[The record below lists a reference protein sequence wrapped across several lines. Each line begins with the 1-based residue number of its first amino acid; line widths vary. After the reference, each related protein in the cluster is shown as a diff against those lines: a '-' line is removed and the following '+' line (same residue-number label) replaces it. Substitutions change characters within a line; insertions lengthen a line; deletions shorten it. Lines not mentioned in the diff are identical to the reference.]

1 VLAFADRIAT
11 YEDVPHRD
19 AVQFKHGT
27 LTVRSS
33 LGLAVQASG
42 VWAGLPGDGASAA
55 SGRQP
60 EAASTG

>member
-1 VLAFADRIAT
+1 MV
-11 YEDVPHRD
+11 
-19 AVQFKHGT
+19 T
-27 LTVRSS
+27 LDGRAWSS

-60 EAASTG
+60 EAARVAAQPPANLPGW